1 MENFS
6 SFFNASKERFTP
18 NTKKHHQ
25 NTIRS
30 INRKSQNQVARM
42 YGSAG
47 RKEDPTI
54 DNIVKN
60 NKIGRWPISNLVA
73 KRIISSYPPM
83 KHVEKSY
90 TKAIN
95 RTGVNLIF
103 NSENNKFHLER
114 FKK

>member
-30 INRKSQNQVARM
+30 INRKSQNQVAKM

-54 DNIVKN
+54 DAIVKN

-73 KRIISSYPPM
+73 KRIISTYAPM
-83 KHVEKSY
+83 KHEEKSY

-95 RTGVNLIF
+95 RTGINLVF
-103 NSENNKFHLER
+103 NSETNKFYLER
-114 FKK
+114 LKK